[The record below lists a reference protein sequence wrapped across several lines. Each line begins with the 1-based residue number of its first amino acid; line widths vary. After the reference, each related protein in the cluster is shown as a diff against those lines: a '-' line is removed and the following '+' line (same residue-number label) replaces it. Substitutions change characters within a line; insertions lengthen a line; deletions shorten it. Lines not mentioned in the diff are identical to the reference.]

1 VLGRIK
7 ASLDDPLSLELSG
20 HALFDLY
27 PERRGNLFSDEVYRL
42 VKAKDATY
50 VYSPEEPDD
59 RVSAVVPFMPP
70 NSKFSNN
77 DVILLT
83 LQPQGSGDLYDP
95 NSSPTSSTATS
106 IEGRVIAT
114 GPTYV
119 DIATSGGA
127 FEAAFG
133 PAPNNIGPSG
143 QGDPRMRLRADRF
156 FSDVPYTRMVA
167 ALSVLTA
174 VPDRTKDGS
183 DDVLAADDSTD
194 GNGGGSSH
202 SKICMDEL
210 LKEAIISSH
219 AFTDPTS
226 PLFHD
231 LDAVDLQNI
240 DKLVSKPPMPNSIKL
255 ANQVLAYIQKNPHNL
270 FNPMNG
276 PQLAAIGAA
285 LTRKLTMIQGPP
297 GSGKTSTAGAIG
309 FGFTHQCRAIS
320 PNAKV
325 LACAFSNVGAD
336 NLAESFLKLG
346 LKVVRVGKASAVG
359 EHLWERTLDAAI
371 SADPEAQKALEN
383 AARATA
389 QLAKIQKKRKDSK
402 NSNSMSEKVAKEIAT
417 AAVKK
422 SILACNIAAA
432 KALRSADII
441 VSTSTGA
448 ADPRLIAACGLN
460 RDLDELA
467 EEDGRLGSRKDS
479 GPSKAVQKAK
489 VDAQPDRTDA
499 PDGLPPLSLPF
510 VIVDEACQSVEPA
523 TLIPVTASNS
533 CRALVLLGDPCQLP
547 ATVKSDPDSVLAVS
561 LMERL
566 AATMPA
572 PMINTKTDIT
582 KMDARYLDD
591 LPMKQARS
599 LMRTYADG
607 QNQIV
612 YRKRFAGSLLLGVQY
627 RMHPSIAA
635 FSSALFYDSML
646 KTPDFLGS
654 MRSFPKLLNDR
665 MPCEN
670 PDVGVRFI
678 NVGGRCNERRGDAN
692 KYTRMM
698 TTRTTSSSI
707 SSSTQQEEST
717 TYSNE
722 AEAVRVVALIKEIM
736 KKSHPQDPSSPKSIG
751 VVTPYSGQVQLIK
764 NMLSTDKEI
773 LAMAD
778 HPLYGRATTIEV
790 KSVDGYQGRE
800 RDVIIFS
807 AVRSNRR
814 GNLGFLTDWRRLN
827 VALTRA
833 RLALLVVGDL
843 ETLREGDKHWAA
855 FSKWC
860 QGVRCIV
867 DDDMEEYGNNEECD
881 IL

>member
-1 VLGRIK
+1 
-7 ASLDDPLSLELSG
+7 
-20 HALFDLY
+20 LFDLY

-42 VKAKDATY
+42 VKASDATS
-50 VYSPEEPDD
+50 VYTPVDLED
-59 RVSAVVPFMPP
+59 RASTVPYMPP

-77 DVILLT
+77 DVVLLT
-83 LQPQGSGDLYDP
+83 LQPQGSGDWFDP
-95 NSSPTSSTATS
+95 NALPISTTATS
-106 IEGRVIAT
+106 MEARVIAT

-119 DIATSGGA
+119 DIAMAGGA

-133 PAPNNIGPSG
+133 PAPNNYGPSG
-143 QGDPRMRLRADRF
+143 PGDTKMRLRADRF

-167 ALSVLTA
+167 ALSMITA
-174 VPDRTKDGS
+174 VPDRNKDSWEELQGVDNS
-183 DDVLAADDSTD
+183 DEK
-194 GNGGGSSH
+194 GNGR

-210 LKEAIISSH
+210 LKETIISSH
-219 AFTDPTS
+219 AFTDPS
-226 PLFHD
+226 SALFHD
-231 LDAVDLQNI
+231 LDAFDLQSIN
-240 DKLVSKPPMPNSIKL
+240 KLVSKPPMPNSVKL
-255 ANQVLAYIQKNPHNL
+255 ANQALAYIQKNPHNI

-309 FGFTHQCRAIS
+309 FGFTHQSRSIS
-320 PNAKV
+320 PSAKV

-336 NLAESFLKLG
+336 NLAETFLKLG
-346 LKVVRVGKASAVG
+346 LKVVRVGKASAVA
-359 EHLWERTLDAAI
+359 EHLWDYTLDAAI
-371 SADPEAQKALEN
+371 NADPEAQKALEN

-389 QLAKIQKKRKDSK
+389 QLAKLQKRRKAIK
-402 NSNSMSEKVAKEIAT
+402 NSNSNSNVLSDKTVQEMAT

-422 SILACNIAAA
+422 SIQACKKAAA

-448 ADPRLIAACGLN
+448 ADPHLMAACGLN
-460 RDLDELA
+460 ADMDDLL
-467 EEDGRLGSRKDS
+467 EEDGRLGSKKGDS
-479 GPSKAVQKAK
+479 TSKGIQTAK
-489 VDAQPDRTDA
+489 LTAQPERTDA

-547 ATVKSDPDSVLAVS
+547 ATVKSDPNSILTVS

-572 PMINTKTDIT
+572 PMVNTKTDIT
-582 KMDARYLDD
+582 KMDSNYLDD

-599 LMRTYADG
+599 LMRSYRDD
-607 QNQIV
+607 QNQLV
-612 YRKRFAGSLLLGVQY
+612 YRKRFAGSLLLSVQY

-635 FSSALFYDSML
+635 FSSALFYDGML
-646 KTPDFLGS
+646 RTPEFLGAQ
-654 MRSFPKLLNDR
+654 RPFPKLLNDL
-665 MPCEN
+665 MPCGN
-670 PDVGVRFI
+670 PDVGVRLI
-678 NVGGRCNERRGDAN
+678 NVGGRCNERRGEAN
-692 KYTRMM
+692 KF
-698 TTRTTSSSI
+698 TRTVYSNTASSPL
-707 SSSTQQEEST
+707 EEST

-736 KKSHPQDPSSPKSIG
+736 KKSDPENPLSPKSIG

-764 NMLSTDKEI
+764 NMIAADKEI
-773 LAMAD
+773 LAMASN
-778 HPLYGRATTIEV
+778 PPATIEV

-833 RLALLVVGDL
+833 RQALLVIGDA
-843 ETLREGDKHWAA
+843 ETLAEGDKHWAA
-855 FSKWC
+855 FNKWC
-860 QGVRCIV
+860 QGVRCII
-867 DDDMEEYGNNEECD
+867 DDTEYADEDCD
-881 IL
+881 SL

>member
-1 VLGRIK
+1 M
-7 ASLDDPLSLELSG
+7 
-20 HALFDLY
+20 FDLF

-50 VYSPEEPDD
+50 VYTPEDLEDQG
-59 RVSAVVPFMPP
+59 STVPFMPP

-77 DVILLT
+77 DVLLLT

-95 NSSPTSSTATS
+95 NSLPTSTTASS
-106 IEGRVIAT
+106 IEARVIAT

-119 DIATSGGA
+119 DIATAGGA

-133 PAPNNIGPSG
+133 PAPNNYGPSG
-143 QGDPRMRLRADRF
+143 PGDAKMRLRADRF

-174 VPDRTKDGS
+174 VPDRTKDTS
-183 DDVLAADDSTD
+183 DELQGVADSD
-194 GNGGGSSH
+194 GKANSH

-210 LKEAIISSH
+210 LKETIISSH

-226 PLFHD
+226 SLFHD
-231 LDAVDLQNI
+231 LDAFDLQNI
-240 DKLVSKPPMPNSIKL
+240 NKLVSKPPMPSSVKL
-255 ANQVLAYIQKNPHNL
+255 ANQALSYIQKNPHNV

-309 FGFTHQCRAIS
+309 FGFTHQCRSIS

-346 LKVVRVGKASAVG
+346 LKVVRVGKASAVA
-359 EHLWERTLDAAI
+359 EHLWGYTLDSAI

-389 QLAKIQKKRKDSK
+389 QLAKLQKKRKISRNK
-402 NSNSMSEKVAKEIAT
+402 NSDVLSDKMVQEMAT

-422 SILACNIAAA
+422 SIQACNIAAA
-432 KALRSADII
+432 RALRGADII

-460 RDLDELA
+460 RNMEELL
-467 EEDGRLGSRKDS
+467 EEDGRLGSKKNS
-479 GPSKAVQKAK
+479 GTSKGVKKAM
-489 VDAQPDRTDA
+489 VDTQPERTDA

-547 ATVKSDPDSVLAVS
+547 ATVKSDPNSILTVS

-566 AATMPA
+566 AATMPS
-572 PMINTKTDIT
+572 PMVNTKTDHT
-582 KMDARYLDD
+582 NMDSRFLDD

-599 LMRTYADG
+599 LIRTYGDG
-607 QNQIV
+607 QNNQLV
-612 YRKRFAGSLLLGVQY
+612 YRKRFAGSLLLSVQY

-646 KTPDFLGS
+646 KTPDFLGAK
-654 MRSFPKLLNDR
+654 RPFPKLLNDL
-665 MPCEN
+665 MPCGN
-670 PDVGVRFI
+670 PDVGVRLI
-678 NVGGRCNERRGDAN
+678 YVGGRCNERRGEA
-692 KYTRMM
+692 KKF
-698 TTRTTSSSI
+698 TRTALSKTFSSAE
-707 SSSTQQEEST
+707 EEST

-722 AEAVRVVALIKEIM
+722 AEAVRTVALIKEIM
-736 KKSHPQDPSSPKSIG
+736 KKSNTQDPVSPKSIG
-751 VVTPYSGQVQLIK
+751 VVTPYAGQVQLIK
-764 NMLSTDKEI
+764 NMISSDKEL
-773 LAMAD
+773 LALTENPTA
-778 HPLYGRATTIEV
+778 ATIEV

-814 GNLGFLTDWRRLN
+814 SNLGFLTDWRRLN

-833 RLALLVVGDL
+833 RQALLVIGDV
-843 ETLREGDKHWAA
+843 ETLAEGDKHWAA
-855 FSKWC
+855 FNKWC
-860 QGVRCIV
+860 QGVRCVV
-867 DDDMEEYGNNEECD
+867 DDTEYPNEECD
-881 IL
+881 SL